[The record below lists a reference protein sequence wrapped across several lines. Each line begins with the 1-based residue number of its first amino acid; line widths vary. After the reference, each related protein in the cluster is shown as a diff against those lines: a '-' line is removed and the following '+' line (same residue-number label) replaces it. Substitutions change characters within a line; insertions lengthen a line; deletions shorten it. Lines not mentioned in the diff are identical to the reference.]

1 MAHFNIKIDD
11 DLNFAVEKIAK
22 ANNVSKAEVIRE
34 ALRLYVNNM
43 LADPINQIEKRLED
57 IEDKL
62 SKELHRYNSLLAK
75 NTLYTIAGRQHLI
88 YFNAVTRNQ
97 DEAKQHA
104 ERAWNVAVERL
115 KKSTTKEGE
124 KDD

>member
-11 DLNFAVEKIAK
+11 KLNFAIEQIAK
-22 ANNVSKAEVIRE
+22 SNNVSKSEVVRE

-43 LADPINQIEKRLED
+43 LADPINQIEKRLEG
-57 IEDKL
+57 IEEKL
-62 SKELHRYNSLLAK
+62 SKELYRYNSLLAK

-88 YFNAVTRNQ
+88 YYNAATRGN
-97 DEAKQHA
+97 DEAKQLA
-104 ERAWNVAVERL
+104 DRAWNVAVDRL
-115 KKSTTKEGE
+115 KKPINEDK